1 MMPKIVPT
9 GVRCAALAC
18 APFALALVL
27 AGCQLGPRPLR
38 EPSALPS
45 GEWAVTAIRW
55 GKTKVRDSGAIIA
68 RFGQVIR
75 YEPGLV
81 VSGSESCAD
90 PVYLA
95 SAIVADRY
103 LHAEFGVRAADL
115 GLYRWQD
122 VRVTEVYCKGQRWR
136 ELGGEAFWVDHDRG
150 YAVRDDVLYEL
161 RRRKP
166 VT

>member
-1 MMPKIVPT
+1 MT
-9 GVRCAALAC
+9 DSALASTRKSTLTWTL
-18 APFALALVL
+18 AALALVL

-38 EPSALPS
+38 ESTAMPS

-55 GKTKVRDSGAIIA
+55 GNVKVRDSGAVIA

-75 YEPGLV
+75 FEPGLA
-81 VSGSESCAD
+81 VSGGETCAD

-103 LHAEFGVRAADL
+103 LHAEFGLRAADF
-115 GLYRWQD
+115 GLHRWQD
-122 VRVTEVYCKGQRWR
+122 VRVTEVFCKGQRWR
-136 ELGGEAFWVDHDRG
+136 ALGGEVFWIDYDRG
-150 YAVRDDVLYEL
+150 YAVREDVLYEL

-166 VT
+166 AA

>member
-1 MMPKIVPT
+1 MPKTVPSRR
-9 GVRCAALAC
+9 RCAALAC

-27 AGCQLGPRPLR
+27 AGCQLGPRPLH
-38 EPSALPS
+38 EPAAMPS

-55 GKTKVRDSGAIIA
+55 GKVKVRDSGAVIA

-75 YEPGLV
+75 FEPGLA
-81 VSGSESCAD
+81 VSGGDTCAD
-90 PVYLA
+90 PDYLA

-103 LHAEFGVRAADL
+103 LHAQFGLRAADL
-115 GLYRWQD
+115 GLDRWQD

-136 ELGGEAFWVDHDRG
+136 ALGGEVFWVDSERG
-150 YAVRDDVLYEL
+150 YAVREAVLYEL

-166 VT
+166 PA

>member
-1 MMPKIVPT
+1 MPKIVPT
-9 GVRCAALAC
+9 GKRCAALAC

-38 EPSALPS
+38 EPAAMPS

-55 GKTKVRDSGAIIA
+55 GKVKVRDSNEVIG
-68 RFGQVIR
+68 RLGQVIR
-75 YEPGLV
+75 FEPGMAA
-81 VSGSESCAD
+81 SGGDTCTD
-90 PVYLA
+90 PIYLA

-103 LHAEFGVRAADL
+103 LHAEFGLRAADL

-136 ELGGEAFWVDHDRG
+136 ALGGEVFWVDYERG

-166 VT
+166 PA